1 MPSRVPPSVAAIAA
15 CSLAAGLSPGD
26 AAAGPEIIGQPG
38 GEDIVT
44 VRVGEAEESR
54 QELPIFP
61 GISGNTAGTQG
72 ISMLRVVIPPGAHAK
87 AHIHRGYETA
97 IYLLQGRVLTRYG
110 EGLAKSVVNEAGDF
124 IYIPAD
130 VPHRPENLSLT
141 EPAIAIVART
151 DPNEQE
157 SVELYPDGDD

>member
-1 MPSRVPPSVAAIAA
+1 MSTRVPPPVAAIAA
-15 CSLAAGLSPGD
+15 CCLATGLAPGS
-26 AAAGPEIIGQPG
+26 ATAGPEIIGQPG

-44 VRVGEAEESR
+44 VRIGEAETSL

-61 GISGNTAGTQG
+61 GISGNTAGAQG
-72 ISMLRVVIPPGAHAK
+72 ISMLRVVIPPGAQAK

-97 IYLLQGRVLTRYG
+97 IYLMQGRVLTRYG

-157 SVELYPDGDD
+157 SVELYEVPDE

>member
-1 MPSRVPPSVAAIAA
+1 MPPRVSPSVAAIAA
-15 CSLAAGLSPGD
+15 CCLATGLSSGS
-26 AAAGPEIIGQPG
+26 ATAEPEIIGQPG
-38 GEDIVT
+38 GEDVVT
-44 VRVGEAEESR
+44 VRVGKAEDSR

-61 GISGNTAGTQG
+61 GISGSTAGSQG
-72 ISMLRVVIPPGAHAK
+72 ISMLRVVIPPGARAK
-87 AHIHRGYETA
+87 AHIHRAYETA

-110 EGLAKSVVNEAGDF
+110 EGLAKSVVNEPGDF

-157 SVELYPDGDD
+157 SVELYEVPDE